1 VGATTEDEPILRIA
15 RPEFGPAAAE
25 TITVRDIDGDF
36 ARFPAFV
43 ARVVETRLSDG
54 EYDDSDGS
62 YLVRFSTDRPDAVRR
77 QWRTLKAEHPDLWD
91 EAE

>member
-1 VGATTEDEPILRIA
+1 MGATTVDEPILRIA
-15 RPEFGPAAAE
+15 RPEFGHVAAE

-36 ARFPAFV
+36 ERFPEFV
-43 ARVVETRLSDG
+43 ARVVETLLRYG
-54 EYDDSDGS
+54 EYDDSDGA

-77 QWRTLKAEHPDLWD
+77 QWQTLKAEHPDLWE